1 MGFESDFK
9 RKCAVK
15 NGAFRGAEDRHVK
28 SLFQQHSAAG
38 GTYGGQNAGVHQ
50 EPVGAFTA
58 RPQEKQSG
66 MVS

>member
-15 NGAFRGAEDRHVK
+15 NGAFRGPGDRHVK

-38 GTYGGQNAGVHQ
+38 DTYRGQNDIQMLVCTRSQ
-50 EPVGAFTA
+50 
-58 RPQEKQSG
+58 
-66 MVS
+66 